1 MECRR
6 TLIVNLYHET
16 LSDRKPRGKID
27 MTDEAWT
34 IKPPGVVVCCR
45 LTPKAG
51 RDAIDGVA
59 APGDGTRVLLAHVRA
74 APENGR
80 ANRGLCALLAAA
92 LGVPASKVTIIAD
105 GRSRIKR
112 IAISG
117 RPKR

>member
-1 MECRR
+1 MECYR
-6 TLIVNLYHET
+6 TLSVDLYHET
-16 LSDRKPRGKID
+16 LSDRKPHGKID
-27 MTDEAWT
+27 MTEAWT

-59 APGDGTRVLLAHVRA
+59 APGDGTVLLARARA

-80 ANRGLCALLAAA
+80 TNRALCALLAAA
-92 LGVPASKVTIIAD
+92 LGVPASKMTIIAG
-105 GRSRIKR
+105 GRSPIKR

-117 RPKR
+117 GRLKR